1 MSEQQPY
8 QPARGNWPQTLAIL
22 SLLALAGIA
31 LAIYQ
36 YHQHSRVM
44 LSAGNELAERLHQ
57 QLQEQLLAAYQ
68 APRQALHLLQH
79 DELLRTRSL
88 EQRRPHL
95 HKLLSV
101 LQHNPQLGSIYIG
114 WPDGDYLMLRPLHSL
129 TLRERFDA
137 PTGANWQL
145 WHIGHITGE
154 RIVTHEFYDDLLR
167 PLSSSTVDDEGF
179 EPRQRPWYQMARQA
193 GGEVITNPY
202 VFFSTSEFGTTI
214 ALPVGE
220 LAVIAADVT
229 LRQLSKTLEE
239 SRFTPSSELLLYS
252 GDGTV
257 VAYQDV
263 QRVVGI
269 SQSGQQRLRRID
281 ELGSTL
287 LASLESMGSQQLQ
300 QERQTELQLEGRQ
313 WLLLQKPLKSERLPD
328 TWLALMLPQNELLE
342 DAYRIRFESVMVT
355 LLITFLLLP
364 LAWAIS
370 RMRGG

>member
-8 QPARGNWPQTLAIL
+8 QHAHGNWPQTLAIL

-44 LSAGNELAERLHQ
+44 LSAGNDLAERLHQ

-137 PTGANWQL
+137 PAGATWQL
-145 WHIGHITGE
+145 WHIGHISGQ

-167 PLSSSTVDDEGF
+167 PIKAGPVDDEGF
-179 EPRQRPWYQMARQA
+179 DPRQRPWYRMARQA
-193 GGEVITNPY
+193 AGEVITQPY

-220 LAVIAADVT
+220 LAVIGADVT
-229 LRQLSKTLEE
+229 LRQLSETLR
-239 SRFTPSSELLLYS
+239 STRFTPSTELLLYA

-257 VAYQDV
+257 IAYHDV
-263 QRVVGI
+263 RRILGI
-269 SQSGQQRLRRID
+269 GRSGQQRLRKID

-287 LASLESMGSQQLQ
+287 LASLDKQLLQ
-300 QERQTELQLEGRQ
+300 QERQAELLLEGRQ
-313 WLLLQKPLKSERLPD
+313 WLLLQKPLQSERLPD
-328 TWLALMLPQNELLE
+328 TWLAVMLPQNELLE

-355 LLITFLLLP
+355 LLITMLLLP